1 MVTYDC
7 WCLVCVR
14 TQEVRVG
21 VSLFWQAHR
30 WVDKYAYSCFGKWAS
45 HRSSHI
51 ASLRLVSSK
60 ILERYVNRACLIM
73 GRIMLI
79 FLSHARY

>member
-21 VSLFWQAHR
+21 VSLFWRAHR
-30 WVDKYAYSCFGKWAS
+30 WVDKYRLFVLWKMGLSTLNRC
-45 HRSSHI
+45 SHI

-60 ILERYVNRACLIM
+60 ILERYVNCSFFKSWAALR
-73 GRIMLI
+73 
-79 FLSHARY
+79 